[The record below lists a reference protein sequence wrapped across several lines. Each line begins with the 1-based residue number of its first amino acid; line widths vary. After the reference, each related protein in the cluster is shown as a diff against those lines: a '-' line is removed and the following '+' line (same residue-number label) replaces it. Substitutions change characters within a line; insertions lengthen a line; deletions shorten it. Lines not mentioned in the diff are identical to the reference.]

1 MKVKDIVKIT
11 NGKIL
16 CGDEKIPC
24 NHFVRDSR
32 EVKEGDVY
40 VALKGEKFDGNDFC
54 LDAIDNGAKVCI
66 VSKDITAEEND
77 EIKKSNVTIIQVL
90 NTLKALQ
97 EIATYKRMQYNIPV
111 VAVTGS
117 VGKTSTKD
125 LIASVVSQKYN
136 TLKTKGNY
144 NNEIGL
150 PLTILGLTDEKAMVV
165 EMGMNHFGEIRK
177 LTNIAKPTVAVIT
190 NIGTA
195 HIGNLG
201 SRENILKAK
210 LEILE
215 GLQGNTVVINND
227 NDLLYKWADENK
239 DKYNIITYGIKN
251 KSKYMATD
259 IKCFEDKSE
268 FKVVCEKN
276 ESISDSKQDANMDS
290 KQDVNMDS
298 KQDAN
303 MALKQD
309 IITAEEEGINNKI
322 VTVPVGGEHFILNSL
337 CAIAVGE
344 YLNVPTKKI
353 INGIANLELTKKRME
368 ILTSKAGATVINDTY
383 NANYDSMKAAITYL
397 KELKNKRKIAVLG
410 DMLELGDYSKELHE
424 KVGEEID
431 ESIDIL
437 ITIGK
442 EAKYIAE
449 KSKAKQIIDCK
460 DNDEAIEKLKEIQTK
475 NDAILLKASNG
486 MKFFEI
492 ATALCE

>member
-24 NHFVRDSR
+24 NHFVRDSK

-40 VALKGEKFDGNDFC
+40 IALKGERFDGNDFC
-54 LDAIDNGAKVCI
+54 QSAIDNGAKVCI
-66 VSKDITAEEND
+66 VSKDVREKEND
-77 EIKKSNVTIIQVL
+77 TKLVNTEADKINNSIKENKVTIIKVED
-90 NTLKALQ
+90 TLKALQ

-150 PLTILGLTDEKAMVV
+150 PLTILGLTNEEAMVV
-165 EMGMNHFGEIRK
+165 EMGMNHLGEIRK

-227 NDLLYKWADENK
+227 NDLLHKWVNENK
-239 DKYNIITYGIKN
+239 EKYNIITYGIKN

-259 IKCFEDKSE
+259 IKSFEDKSE
-268 FKVVCEKN
+268 FKVVCEKD
-276 ESISDSKQDANMDS
+276 ES
-290 KQDVNMDS
+290 
-298 KQDAN
+298 
-303 MALKQD
+303 
-309 IITAEEEGINNKI
+309 INNKM

-344 YLNVPTKKI
+344 YLNVPTEKI

-368 ILTSKAGATVINDTY
+368 VLTSKSGATVINDTY

-397 KELKNKRKIAVLG
+397 KEIKNKRKIAVLG

-424 KVGEEID
+424 KVGEEVD

-449 KSKAKQIIDCK
+449 KSKAKQIIECK
-460 DNDEAIEKLKEIQTK
+460 DNEEAVRKLKELETK
-475 NDAILLKASNG
+475 DDAILLKASNG

-492 ATALCE
+492 ATALCEEVL

>member
-150 PLTILGLTDEKAMVV
+150 PFTILGLTDEEAMVV

-227 NDLLYKWADENK
+227 NDLLYKWANENK

-276 ESISDSKQDANMDS
+276 ESISDSKQDANM
-290 KQDVNMDS
+290 
-298 KQDAN
+298 
-303 MALKQD
+303 ALKQD
-309 IITAEEEGINNKI
+309 INMDERESINNKK

-344 YLNVPTKKI
+344 FLNVSTKKI

-397 KELKNKRKIAVLG
+397 KEIKNKRKIAVLG

-492 ATALCE
+492 ATALSE

>member
-54 LDAIDNGAKVCI
+54 LDAIYNGAKVCI

-77 EIKKSNVTIIQVL
+77 EIKKSNVTIIQVPD
-90 NTLKALQ
+90 TLKALQ
-97 EIATYKRMQYNIPV
+97 EIATCKRMQYNIPV

-150 PLTILGLTDEKAMVV
+150 PLTILGLTDEEAMVV

-227 NDLLYKWADENK
+227 NDLLYKWANENK

-259 IKCFEDKSE
+259 IKSFEDKSE

-276 ESISDSKQDANMDS
+276 ESISDSKQN
-290 KQDVNMDS
+290 VNMDS
-298 KQDAN
+298 KQDINRA
-303 MALKQD
+303 K
-309 IITAEEEGINNKI
+309 EEGINNKI

-344 YLNVPTKKI
+344 YLNVPTEKI

-368 ILTSKAGATVINDTY
+368 VLTSKAGATVINDTY
-383 NANYDSMKAAITYL
+383 NANYDSMKAAIIYL
-397 KELKNKRKIAVLG
+397 KEIKNKRKIAVLG

-424 KVGEEID
+424 KVGEEVD

-449 KSKAKQIIDCK
+449 KSKAKQIIECK

-492 ATALCE
+492 ATAIC

>member
-276 ESISDSKQDANMDS
+276 ESISDSKQDANM
-290 KQDVNMDS
+290 
-298 KQDAN
+298 
-303 MALKQD
+303 ALKQD
-309 IITAEEEGINNKI
+309 INMDERESINNKK

-344 YLNVPTKKI
+344 FLNVSTKKI

-368 ILTSKAGATVINDTY
+368 ILTSKARATVINDTY

-397 KELKNKRKIAVLG
+397 KEIKNKRKIAVLG

-424 KVGEEID
+424 KVGEEVD

-492 ATALCE
+492 ATALSE

>member
-40 VALKGEKFDGNDFC
+40 VALKGERFDGNDFC
-54 LDAIDNGAKVCI
+54 QSAKDNGAKVCI
-66 VSKDITAEEND
+66 VSKDVREKEND
-77 EIKKSNVTIIQVL
+77 TKLVNTEADKINNSIKENKVTIIKVED
-90 NTLKALQ
+90 TLKALQ

-150 PLTILGLTDEKAMVV
+150 PLTILGLTNEEAMVV
-165 EMGMNHFGEIRK
+165 EMGMNHLGEIRK

-227 NDLLYKWADENK
+227 NDLLHKWVNENK
-239 DKYNIITYGIKN
+239 EKYNIITYGIKN

-259 IKCFEDKSE
+259 IKSFEDKSE

-276 ESISDSKQDANMDS
+276 ESI
-290 KQDVNMDS
+290 
-298 KQDAN
+298 
-303 MALKQD
+303 
-309 IITAEEEGINNKI
+309 NNKM

-344 YLNVPTKKI
+344 YLNVPTEKI

-383 NANYDSMKAAITYL
+383 NANYDSMKAAIIYL
-397 KELKNKRKIAVLG
+397 KEIKNKRKIAVLG

-424 KVGEEID
+424 KVGEEVD

-442 EAKYIAE
+442 EAKYIACAE
-449 KSKAKQIIDCK
+449 Y
-460 DNDEAIEKLKEIQTK
+460 
-475 NDAILLKASNG
+475 AILL
-486 MKFFEI
+486 
-492 ATALCE
+492 

>member
-40 VALKGEKFDGNDFC
+40 IALKGERFDGNDFC
-54 LDAIDNGAKVCI
+54 QSAIDNGAKVCI
-66 VSKDITAEEND
+66 VSKDVREKEND
-77 EIKKSNVTIIQVL
+77 TKLVNTEADKINNSIKENKVTIIKVED
-90 NTLKALQ
+90 TLKALQ

-150 PLTILGLTDEKAMVV
+150 PLTILGLTNEEAIVV
-165 EMGMNHFGEIRK
+165 EMGMNHLGEIRK

-227 NDLLYKWADENK
+227 NDLLHKWVNENK
-239 DKYNIITYGIKN
+239 EKYNIITYGIKN

-259 IKCFEDKSE
+259 IKSFEDKSE

-276 ESISDSKQDANMDS
+276 ESI
-290 KQDVNMDS
+290 
-298 KQDAN
+298 
-303 MALKQD
+303 
-309 IITAEEEGINNKI
+309 NNKM

-344 YLNVPTKKI
+344 YLNVPTEKI

-368 ILTSKAGATVINDTY
+368 VLTSKSGATVINDTY

-397 KELKNKRKIAVLG
+397 KEIKDKRKIAVLG

-424 KVGEEID
+424 KVGEEVD

-449 KSKAKQIIDCK
+449 KAKAKQIIECK
-460 DNDEAIEKLKEIQTK
+460 DNEEAVRKLKELETK
-475 NDAILLKASNG
+475 DDAILLKASNG

-492 ATALCE
+492 ATALCEEVL

>member
-32 EVKEGDVY
+32 ELKEGDVY
-40 VALKGEKFDGNDFC
+40 IALKGEKFDGNDFC
-54 LDAIDNGAKVCI
+54 QSAIDNGAKVCI
-66 VSKDITAEEND
+66 VSKDVREKEND
-77 EIKKSNVTIIQVL
+77 TKLVNTEADKINNSIKENKVTIIKVED
-90 NTLKALQ
+90 TLKALQ

-150 PLTILGLTDEKAMVV
+150 PLTILGLTNEEAMVV
-165 EMGMNHFGEIRK
+165 EMGMNHLGEIRK

-227 NDLLYKWADENK
+227 NDLLHKWVNENK
-239 DKYNIITYGIKN
+239 EKYNIITYGIKN

-259 IKCFEDKSE
+259 IKSFEDKSE
-268 FKVVCEKN
+268 FKVVCEKD
-276 ESISDSKQDANMDS
+276 ES
-290 KQDVNMDS
+290 
-298 KQDAN
+298 
-303 MALKQD
+303 
-309 IITAEEEGINNKI
+309 INNKM

-344 YLNVPTKKI
+344 YLNVPTEKI

-368 ILTSKAGATVINDTY
+368 VLTSKSGATVINDTY

-397 KELKNKRKIAVLG
+397 KEIKDKRKIAVLG

-424 KVGEEID
+424 KVGEEVD

-449 KSKAKQIIDCK
+449 KAKAKQIIECK
-460 DNDEAIEKLKEIQTK
+460 DNEEAVRKLKELETK
-475 NDAILLKASNG
+475 DDAILLKASNG

-492 ATALCE
+492 ATALCEEVL

>member
-11 NGKIL
+11 NEKIL

-276 ESISDSKQDANMDS
+276 ESISDSKQDANM
-290 KQDVNMDS
+290 
-298 KQDAN
+298 
-303 MALKQD
+303 ALKQD
-309 IITAEEEGINNKI
+309 INMDERESINNKK

-344 YLNVPTKKI
+344 FLNVSTKKI

-368 ILTSKAGATVINDTY
+368 ILTSKARATVINDTY

-397 KELKNKRKIAVLG
+397 KEIKNKRKIAVLG

-424 KVGEEID
+424 KVGEEVD

-492 ATALCE
+492 ATALSE

>member
-40 VALKGEKFDGNDFC
+40 VALKGERFDGNDFC
-54 LDAIDNGAKVCI
+54 QSAKDNGAKVCI
-66 VSKDITAEEND
+66 VSKDVREKEND
-77 EIKKSNVTIIQVL
+77 TKLVNTEADKINNSIKENKVTIIKVED
-90 NTLKALQ
+90 TLKALQ

-150 PLTILGLTDEKAMVV
+150 PLTILGLTNEEAMVV
-165 EMGMNHFGEIRK
+165 EMGMNHLGEIRK

-227 NDLLYKWADENK
+227 NDLLHKWVNENK
-239 DKYNIITYGIKN
+239 EKYNIITYGIKN

-259 IKCFEDKSE
+259 IKSFEDKSE

-276 ESISDSKQDANMDS
+276 ESI
-290 KQDVNMDS
+290 
-298 KQDAN
+298 
-303 MALKQD
+303 
-309 IITAEEEGINNKI
+309 NNKM

-344 YLNVPTKKI
+344 YLNVPTEKI

-383 NANYDSMKAAITYL
+383 NANYDSMKAAIIYL
-397 KELKNKRKIAVLG
+397 KEIKNKRKIAVLG

-424 KVGEEID
+424 KVGEEVD

-449 KSKAKQIIDCK
+449 KSKAKQIIECK

-492 ATALCE
+492 ATAIC

>member
-16 CGDEKIPC
+16 CGDERIPC

-54 LDAIDNGAKVCI
+54 LDAIYNGAKVCI
-66 VSKDITAEEND
+66 ASKDITAEEND
-77 EIKKSNVTIIQVL
+77 EIKKSNVTIIQVPD
-90 NTLKALQ
+90 TLKALQ
-97 EIATYKRMQYNIPV
+97 EIATYKRIQYNIPV

-150 PLTILGLTDEKAMVV
+150 PLTILGLTDEEAMVV

-227 NDLLYKWADENK
+227 NDLLYKWANENK

-259 IKCFEDKSE
+259 IKSFEDKSE
-268 FKVVCEKN
+268 FKVVCESN
-276 ESISDSKQDANMDS
+276 YTS
-290 KQDVNMDS
+290 KQDVD
-298 KQDAN
+298 

-309 IITAEEEGINNKI
+309 INRAKEEGINNKI

-344 YLNVPTKKI
+344 YLNVPTEKI

-383 NANYDSMKAAITYL
+383 NANYDSMKAAIIYL
-397 KELKNKRKIAVLG
+397 KEIKNKRKIAVLG

-424 KVGEEID
+424 KVGEEVD

-449 KSKAKQIIDCK
+449 KSKAKQIIECK

-492 ATALCE
+492 ATAIC

>member
-150 PLTILGLTDEKAMVV
+150 PFTILGLTDEKAMVV

-276 ESISDSKQDANMDS
+276 ESISDSKQDANM
-290 KQDVNMDS
+290 
-298 KQDAN
+298 
-303 MALKQD
+303 ALKQD
-309 IITAEEEGINNKI
+309 INMDERESINNKK

-344 YLNVPTKKI
+344 FLNVSTKKI
-353 INGIANLELTKKRME
+353 INGIANLELTKKGME
-368 ILTSKAGATVINDTY
+368 ILTSKARATVINDTY

-397 KELKNKRKIAVLG
+397 KEIKNKRKIAVLG

>member
-77 EIKKSNVTIIQVL
+77 EIKKSNVTIIQVPD
-90 NTLKALQ
+90 TLKALQ

-150 PLTILGLTDEKAMVV
+150 PLTILGLTNEEAMVV

-227 NDLLYKWADENK
+227 NDLLYKWASENK

-259 IKCFEDKSE
+259 IKSFEDKSE
-268 FKVVCEKN
+268 FKVVCEKD
-276 ESISDSKQDANMDS
+276 ESISDSKQDANMD
-290 KQDVNMDS
+290 Q
-298 KQDAN
+298 
-303 MALKQD
+303 
-309 IITAEEEGINNKI
+309 NKI
-322 VTVPVGGEHFILNSL
+322 EI
-337 CAIAVGE
+337 
-344 YLNVPTKKI
+344 
-353 INGIANLELTKKRME
+353 EL
-368 ILTSKAGATVINDTY
+368 
-383 NANYDSMKAAITYL
+383 
-397 KELKNKRKIAVLG
+397 
-410 DMLELGDYSKELHE
+410 
-424 KVGEEID
+424 
-431 ESIDIL
+431 
-437 ITIGK
+437 
-442 EAKYIAE
+442 
-449 KSKAKQIIDCK
+449 
-460 DNDEAIEKLKEIQTK
+460 
-475 NDAILLKASNG
+475 
-486 MKFFEI
+486 
-492 ATALCE
+492 

>member
-150 PLTILGLTDEKAMVV
+150 PLTILGLTDEEAMVV

-215 GLQGNTVVINND
+215 GLQGKTVVINND
-227 NDLLYKWADENK
+227 NDLLYKWANENK

-251 KSKYMATD
+251 KSKYMSTD
-259 IKCFEDKSE
+259 IKSFEDKSE

-276 ESISDSKQDANMDS
+276 ESISDSKQD
-290 KQDVNMDS
+290 V
-298 KQDAN
+298 N

-353 INGIANLELTKKRME
+353 ISGIANLELTKKRME

-397 KELKNKRKIAVLG
+397 KEIKNKRKIAVLG

-424 KVGEEID
+424 KVGEEVD

-449 KSKAKQIIDCK
+449 KSKAKQIIECK
-460 DNDEAIEKLKEIQTK
+460 DNEEAIEKLKEIQTK
-475 NDAILLKASNG
+475 DDAILLKASNG

-492 ATALCE
+492 ATALCEEVL

>member
-150 PLTILGLTDEKAMVV
+150 PLTILGLTDEEAMVV

-227 NDLLYKWADENK
+227 NDLLYKWANENK

-268 FKVVCEKN
+268 IKVVCEKN
-276 ESISDSKQDANMDS
+276 ESISDSKQDVNMDS
-290 KQDVNMDS
+290 KQDVNM
-298 KQDAN
+298 
-303 MALKQD
+303 ALKQD
-309 IITAEEEGINNKI
+309 INMEERESINNKK

-344 YLNVPTKKI
+344 FLNVPTKKI
-353 INGIANLELTKKRME
+353 ISGIANLELTKKRME

-397 KELKNKRKIAVLG
+397 KEIKNKRKIAVLG

-424 KVGEEID
+424 KVGEEVD

-442 EAKYIAE
+442 EAKYIAQ
-449 KSKAKQIIDCK
+449 KAKAKQIIECK
-460 DNDEAIEKLKEIQTK
+460 NNEEAVHKLKELETK
-475 NDAILLKASNG
+475 DDAILLKASNG

-492 ATALCE
+492 ATALCEEVL

>member
-40 VALKGEKFDGNDFC
+40 IALKGERFDGNDFC
-54 LDAIDNGAKVCI
+54 QSAIDNGAKVCI
-66 VSKDITAEEND
+66 VSKDVREKEND
-77 EIKKSNVTIIQVL
+77 TKLVNSEADKINNSIKENKVTIIKVED
-90 NTLKALQ
+90 TLKALQ

-150 PLTILGLTDEKAMVV
+150 PLTILGLTNEEAMVV
-165 EMGMNHFGEIRK
+165 EMGMNHLGEIRK

-227 NDLLYKWADENK
+227 NDLLHKWVNENK
-239 DKYNIITYGIKN
+239 EKYNIITYGIKN

-259 IKCFEDKSE
+259 IKSFEDKSE

-276 ESISDSKQDANMDS
+276 ESI
-290 KQDVNMDS
+290 
-298 KQDAN
+298 
-303 MALKQD
+303 
-309 IITAEEEGINNKI
+309 NNKM

-344 YLNVPTKKI
+344 YLNVPTEKI

-368 ILTSKAGATVINDTY
+368 VLTSKSGATVINDTY

-397 KELKNKRKIAVLG
+397 KEIKDKRKIAVLG

-424 KVGEEID
+424 KVGEEVD

-449 KSKAKQIIDCK
+449 KAKAKQIIECK
-460 DNDEAIEKLKEIQTK
+460 DNEETVRKLKELETK
-475 NDAILLKASNG
+475 DDAILLKASNG

-492 ATALCE
+492 ATALCEEVL

>member
-32 EVKEGDVY
+32 KVKEGDVY
-40 VALKGEKFDGNDFC
+40 VALKGERFDGNDFC
-54 LDAIDNGAKVCI
+54 QSAIDNGAKVCI
-66 VSKDITAEEND
+66 VSKDVREKEND
-77 EIKKSNVTIIQVL
+77 TKLVNTEADKINNSIKENKVTIIKVED
-90 NTLKALQ
+90 TLKALQ

-150 PLTILGLTDEKAMVV
+150 PLTILGLTNEEAMVV
-165 EMGMNHFGEIRK
+165 EMGMNHLGEIRK

-215 GLQGNTVVINND
+215 DLQGNTVVINND
-227 NDLLYKWADENK
+227 NDLLHKWVNENK
-239 DKYNIITYGIKN
+239 EKYNIITYGIKN

-259 IKCFEDKSE
+259 IKSFEDKSE

-276 ESISDSKQDANMDS
+276 ESI
-290 KQDVNMDS
+290 
-298 KQDAN
+298 
-303 MALKQD
+303 
-309 IITAEEEGINNKI
+309 NNKM

-337 CAIAVGE
+337 CAIAVGG
-344 YLNVPTKKI
+344 YLNVPTEKI
-353 INGIANLELTKKRME
+353 INGIVNLELTKKRME
-368 ILTSKAGATVINDTY
+368 VLTSKSGATVINDTY

-397 KELKNKRKIAVLG
+397 KEIKDKRKIAVLG

-424 KVGEEID
+424 KVGEEVD

-449 KSKAKQIIDCK
+449 KAKAKQIIECK
-460 DNDEAIEKLKEIQTK
+460 DNEEAVRKLKELGTK
-475 NDAILLKASNG
+475 DDAILLKASNG

-492 ATALCE
+492 ATALCEEVL